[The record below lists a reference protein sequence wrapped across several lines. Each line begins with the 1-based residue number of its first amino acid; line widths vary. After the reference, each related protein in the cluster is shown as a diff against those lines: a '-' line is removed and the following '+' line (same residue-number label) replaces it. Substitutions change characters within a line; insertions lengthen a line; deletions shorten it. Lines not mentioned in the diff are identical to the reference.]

1 MAKDT
6 EKLIRQLS
14 LISYLMAERRPV
26 TALEIRRDVE
36 GYSGMNEDA
45 FARRFY
51 ADRAELDS
59 LRIQLTVERPVD
71 GAAEQENYSLRPEN
85 FHLPP
90 IEFTDKELAALQT
103 SLSLLDGEFAYA
115 EPLRLALQ
123 QITWGRPS
131 PLQAPEQRSVA
142 LGITASA
149 GGHELSARLAK
160 VETAIFRNKTILFD
174 YYTMERDEVSARRVD
189 PYHLLF
195 QGGQFYLLGYAHE
208 RKAIRVFRLSRV
220 RGKVS
225 YATKAEHDFRRPA
238 DFDPR
243 TYADRADWQ
252 LGEQQGVA
260 SILISERIAWQIE
273 RHFGRYG
280 HVRAA
285 SGAPEDDATDERGP
299 APAGNGAL
307 AASDGERIFETA
319 YSSARGIISWV
330 LGLGP
335 HARLLGPAELSAELQ
350 RRVQLLS
357 ERHGERAPVVR
368 ERKGVRGAAAVATG
382 TGRGSRHHDAREDE
396 EDGAAGRGEAAIRP
410 ERFARLVTL
419 ASILIEAGRAG
430 QPLSIGEV
438 RERLQLSEEELREDI
453 NVLNVVNFGGGSY
466 VLYAEINE
474 EQGEIEVDP
483 EPYSDNFDR
492 PARLLPVEAKA
503 LVAAIDL
510 IGEHIPEGSLTSAR
524 AKIVAALGEDPME
537 QGLQVARAGGDDS
550 DVARLVSD
558 AIVKRRMV
566 ELEYYKEN
574 EDELSLR
581 TVEPYALTNGREGWY
596 VASFDPERGGV
607 RHFRLDRIKRATV
620 TARKFK
626 PRPEVDPAAEVDGWL
641 RTGEVEAS
649 RSARVWISPER
660 ARWAR
665 EARRVVQ
672 SCADGAVVVELSFAG
687 LDWLV
692 REILKE
698 AGDAAVLEPE
708 DARRAVRAAAARLS
722 KSYAAPPAGS
732 AGARPGK
739 PGRSATRRKR
749 PAKVARRQ
757 SSGGTGAVASRS

>member
-51 ADRAELDS
+51 ADRSELES
-59 LRIQLTVERPVD
+59 LRIQLTVDRPSD

-90 IEFTDKELAALQT
+90 IAFTDKELAALQT
-103 SLSLLDGEFAYA
+103 ALSLLDGEFAYA

-131 PLQAPEQRSVA
+131 PLRAPEQRSVA

-160 VETAIFRNKTILFD
+160 VETAIFRNKTIVFD
-174 YYTMERDEVSARRVD
+174 YYTMQRDEVGARRVD

-208 RKAIRVFRLSRV
+208 RDAVRVFRLSRI

-225 YATKAEHDFRRPA
+225 YATKAEHDFHRPA

-243 TYADRADWQ
+243 AYANRADWQ
-252 LGEQQGVA
+252 LGDEQGVA
-260 SILISERIAWQIE
+260 EILISERIAWQVE

-280 HVRAA
+280 EILRPNPEGCV
-285 SGAPEDDATDERGP
+285 STTQLSELSAPDRSSEGVEVGDGDRLFLTGY
-299 APAGNGAL
+299 
-307 AASDGERIFETA
+307 SDP
-319 YSSARGIISWV
+319 RGIISWV
-330 LGLGP
+330 LGLGVN
-335 HARLLGPAELSAELQ
+335 ARLLGSDDLAEELQ
-350 RRVQLLS
+350 HRLELLA
-357 ERHGERAPVVR
+357 ERHDEIPPTKPDASVPDSDSSPRARMASSPR
-368 ERKGVRGAAAVATG
+368 PGRRTSSEEEG
-382 TGRGSRHHDAREDE
+382 T
-396 EDGAAGRGEAAIRP
+396 GRGEAAIRP

-419 ASILIEAGRAG
+419 ASILIQAGREGAQPARPG
-430 QPLSIGEV
+430 QPGRLGRVAVSEV
-438 RERLQLSEEELREDI
+438 CERLQISEEELREDV

-466 VLYAEINE
+466 VLYAEFN

-524 AKIVAALGEDPME
+524 EKIVAALGEDPME
-537 QGLQVARAGGDDS
+537 QGLQVAQTSGDDWG
-550 DVARLVSD
+550 VAREVSR
-558 AIVKRRMV
+558 AIVKRRMI

-574 EDELSLR
+574 EDEMSLR
-581 TVEPYALTNGREGWY
+581 RVEPYALTNGREGWY
-596 VASFDPERGGV
+596 VASFDPERDGV

-620 TARKFK
+620 TDEKFE

-641 RTGEVEAS
+641 RTGEVQAS
-649 RSARVWISPER
+649 RSARVWVSPER

-665 EARRVVQ
+665 EARRVVDEW
-672 SCADGAVVVELSFAG
+672 SDGSVVVELSFAG
-687 LDWLV
+687 VDWLV

-698 AGDAAVLEPE
+698 AGDAAVLEPQ
-708 DARRAVRAAAARLS
+708 DAREAVSAAVARLREAS
-722 KSYAAPPAGS
+722 AAPAP
-732 AGARPGK
+732 
-739 PGRSATRRKR
+739 
-749 PAKVARRQ
+749 V
-757 SSGGTGAVASRS
+757 